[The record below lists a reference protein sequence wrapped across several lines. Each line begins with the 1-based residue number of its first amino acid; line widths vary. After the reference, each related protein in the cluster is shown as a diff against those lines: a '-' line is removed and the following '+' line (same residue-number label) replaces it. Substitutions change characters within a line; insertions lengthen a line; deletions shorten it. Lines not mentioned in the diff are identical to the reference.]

1 MANNQKYDRVYGKK
15 NVLLIT
21 VDQWPGNLL
30 GCNGKENF
38 LSPTI
43 DELAKVGVR
52 FENAY
57 SSTPV
62 CIPARREL
70 MTGTG
75 ARTHGDRKFNE
86 FLEMPDN
93 LPTIAGT
100 FKDNG
105 YQTCG
110 VGKLH
115 VYPQRDRIG
124 FDDVI
129 LNEEGRK
136 VNFPNE
142 MREDDYTRFINRE
155 GYTGLDYAHGM
166 SNNNYITRPWHLPE
180 YLHQTNW
187 TSRQMCEQ
195 IIRRDPT
202 KPAFWYCGFT
212 APHPPIV
219 PPQVFLDMY
228 DDVDIDMPHVGEWA
242 EDPEHYPYAAK
253 YYSSLYNNLKTRK
266 YLREARKGFYASCTQ
281 VDYAIRSII
290 GTLRD
295 EKVLDN
301 TIIAITSD
309 HGEMLGN
316 HNLWGKNNFY
326 EDSAKVPFIIVPT
339 LDCEGLV
346 FNTTDDR
353 LVELKD
359 MMPTLLAMCSLS
371 IPETV
376 EGISLLDKD
385 NKRDYVYGEL
395 WEDDRATR
403 MIRKDQYKLIYYPIG
418 NQIQLFNIVDDPDE
432 MVDLSE
438 NQKYK
443 AVKQDLTELLKAN
456 LYGSDL
462 AWLKDGELA
471 GCPAKHFAYKPIQEN
486 CGILNNRDLMLQRGI
501 R

>member
-1 MANNQKYDRVYGKK
+1 MQSNNESGHTEK

-30 GCNGKENF
+30 GCEGKEDF
-38 LSPTI
+38 LSPTL

-57 SSTPV
+57 SPTPV

-75 ARTHGDRKFNE
+75 SKTHGDRKFNE
-86 FLEMPDN
+86 FLELPN
-93 LPTIAGT
+93 VPTIAQA

-105 YQTCG
+105 YQTFG

-115 VYPQRDRIG
+115 VYPQRARIG

-155 GYTGLDYAHGM
+155 GHTGLDFAHGM

-180 YLHQTNW
+180 ELHQTSW

-195 IIRRDPT
+195 IIRRDPS

-228 DDVDIDMPHVGEWA
+228 NDMDIEMPHIGEWA
-242 EDPEHYPYAAK
+242 KDSEKYPYAAS
-253 YYSSLYNNLKTRK
+253 YYSSLYENLKSEK
-266 YLREARKGFYASCTQ
+266 YIKDARKGFYASCTHI
-281 VDYAIRSII
+281 DYSIRSII

-301 TIIAITSD
+301 TIIVITSD

-316 HNLWGKNNFY
+316 HNLWGKNLFY
-326 EDSAKVPFIIVPT
+326 EDSTRVPLIFVPT
-339 LDCEGLV
+339 VDCEEMG
-346 FNTTDDR
+346 FNTTDER

-359 MMPTLLAMCSLS
+359 IMPTLLDMCNLP

-376 EGISLLDKD
+376 EGISLLNKG
-385 NKRDYVYGEL
+385 NKREYVYGEL

-403 MIRKDQYKLIYYPIG
+403 MIRNEQFKLIYYSVG
-418 NQIQLFNIVDDPDE
+418 NQFQLFDVINDPKE
-432 MVDLSE
+432 MVDLSDHPE
-438 NQKYK
+438 YK
-443 AVKQDLTELLKAN
+443 NVKQELTDILISR

-462 AWLKDGELA
+462 DWLNDGELV
-471 GCPAKHFAYKPIQEN
+471 GKTGKNFEFKPVQEN
-486 CGILNNRDLMLQRGI
+486 CGILSNRDLLLQRGI